1 MLEKMDNKSFVSRLF
16 LIVLLAA
23 LILLLRLFWV
33 FLSAMVLALLIAS
46 VFYPLYSRLKNHLKG
61 DERSAA
67 LLMTLLVFL
76 VLVIPVGGF
85 VGSLSNEALDFYDT
99 SRSSL
104 SLTNIHQALEGDSIW
119 ARFIR
124 KTGEMA
130 GVEFSIETL
139 EQLSAS
145 LGKDLGLYLSKQLG
159 SVATNL
165 FSFLIHFFL
174 MILAV
179 YYIFRDG
186 RHIKDYIGELL
197 PFPAKQQELIVDKFR
212 EMSNAVVVGNGLN
225 GIMQGILGGFGFS
238 LFGIGTPVLWG
249 TVIGFMAFLPIIG
262 ATVVY
267 LPVTIILLLQGNI
280 GIALGFLVYNAAY
293 SIIGEYFF
301 KPKMIGKGMKM
312 NSLLI
317 LIGILGGL
325 KLFGILGIIYGPLII
340 TIFLTL
346 AEIYRLEYK
355 EDMAEAK

>member
-1 MLEKMDNKSFVSRLF
+1 MFRKMDKSFISKLF
-16 LIVLLAA
+16 LIVLLSAF
-23 LILLLRLFWV
+23 ILLLRLFWV
-33 FLSAMVLALLIAS
+33 FISAIVLALLIAS
-46 VFYPLYSRLKNHLKG
+46 VFYPLYSRLKNRLKG
-61 DERSAA
+61 DDRSAA
-67 LLMTLLVFL
+67 LLMILLVFL

-104 SLTNIHQALEGDSIW
+104 SLKNIQQALEGDSIW
-119 ARFIR
+119 ARIVR
-124 KTGEMA
+124 KTGEIA

-145 LGKDLGLYLSKQLG
+145 MGKDLGLYLSKQLG

-174 MILAV
+174 MILTV

-186 RHIKDYIGELL
+186 TRIKDYIGELL
-197 PFPAKQQELIVDKFR
+197 PFPAKQQELMINKFR
-212 EMSNAVVVGNGLN
+212 EMANAVVVGNGLN
-225 GIMQGILGGFGFS
+225 GIMQGVLGGFGFS
-238 LFGIGTPVLWG
+238 LFGLGTPVLWG

-267 LPVTIILLLQGNI
+267 LPVTIILLLQGNM
-280 GIALGFLVYNAAY
+280 GIALGFLAYNAAY

-301 KPKMIGKGMKM
+301 KPRMIGKGMKM

-317 LIGILGGL
+317 LIGILGGM
-325 KLFGILGIIYGPLII
+325 KLFGILGIIYGPLILTVFI
-340 TIFLTL
+340 TL

-355 EDMAEAK
+355 KDMADAR

>member
-1 MLEKMDNKSFVSRLF
+1 MLKKMDKSFVSKLF

-33 FLSAMVLALLIAS
+33 FISAMILAFLIAS
-46 VFYPLYSRLKNHLKG
+46 VFYPLYSRLKNLLRG
-61 DERSAA
+61 EGRSAS

-85 VGSLSNEALDFYDT
+85 VGSLSNEAFDFFDT
-99 SRSSL
+99 SRSAL
-104 SLTNIHQALEGDSIW
+104 SLKKIQQALEGDSIW
-119 ARFIR
+119 AHIIR
-124 KTGEMA
+124 KSGEMA

-139 EQLSAS
+139 EQLSTS
-145 LGKDLGLYLSKQLG
+145 MGRDLGLYLSKQLG
-159 SVATNL
+159 SVASNL

-174 MILAV
+174 MILTV

-186 RHIKDYIGELL
+186 KCIKDYIGELL
-197 PFPAKQQELIVDKFR
+197 PFPAKQQELIVNRFR
-212 EMSNAVVVGNGLN
+212 EMASALVVGNGLN
-225 GIMQGILGGFGFS
+225 GAIQGILGGFGFS
-238 LFGIGTPVLWG
+238 LFGLGSPILWG

-262 ATVVY
+262 ATVIY
-267 LPVTIILLLQGNI
+267 LPVTVILLLQGNI
-280 GIALGFLVYNAAY
+280 GIALGFLAYNAAY
-293 SIIGEYFF
+293 SIIMEYFF

-317 LIGILGGL
+317 LIGILGGM

-340 TIFLTL
+340 TIFVTL

-355 EDMAEAK
+355 EDMAEAR

>member
-1 MLEKMDNKSFVSRLF
+1 MEKSFVSKLF

-23 LILLLRLFWV
+23 LIMLLRLFWV
-33 FLSAMVLALLIAS
+33 FISAMVLALLIAS
-46 VFYPLYSRLKNHLKG
+46 VFYPLYSRLKNRLKE

-99 SRSSL
+99 SRNSL
-104 SLTNIHQALEGDSIW
+104 SLKKIHQALEGDSIW
-119 ARFIR
+119 ARIVR
-124 KTGEMA
+124 KTGELA

-139 EQLSAS
+139 EKLSAS
-145 LGKDLGLYLSKQLG
+145 MAKDLGLYLSKQLG
-159 SVATNL
+159 YVASNL
-165 FSFLIHFFL
+165 FNFFIHFFL

-186 RHIKDYIGELL
+186 NRLREYIGELL
-197 PFPAKQQELIVDKFR
+197 PFPGKQQDLIVDKFH
-212 EMSNAVVVGNGLN
+212 EMASAVVVGNGLN
-225 GIMQGILGGFGFS
+225 GVIQGILGGFGFS
-238 LFGIGTPVLWG
+238 LFGLGSPVLWG

-267 LPVTIILLLQGNI
+267 LPVTVILLLQGNI
-280 GIALGFLVYNAAY
+280 GLALGFLTYNAAY
-293 SIIGEYFF
+293 SIIMEYFF

-312 NSLLI
+312 NSLLV
-317 LIGILGGL
+317 LIGILGGM

-340 TIFLTL
+340 TIFVTL

-355 EDMAEAK
+355 EDMAEAG